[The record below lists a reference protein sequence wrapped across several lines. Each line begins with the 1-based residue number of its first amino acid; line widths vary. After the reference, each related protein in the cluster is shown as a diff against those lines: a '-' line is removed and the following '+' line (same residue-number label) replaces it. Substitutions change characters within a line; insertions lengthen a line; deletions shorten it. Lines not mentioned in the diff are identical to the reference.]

1 MMPSSAQ
8 PTSRAKPIERSRRKF
23 LLIPILCLAAGSC
36 TLGTDFKSP
45 QQPEGD
51 SYDREAAP
59 PLSAPGTKEVEQHL
73 TLGKEISGQWWQL
86 FQSGDLD
93 KVVAQAI
100 EGNKS
105 LVAAEATLAQAQ
117 EIVNAAAGALSPQ
130 VDLSAGVSRN
140 KSNGAS
146 AGFKTPPLVYNFF
159 TIKPTLTYDLDI
171 FGGTK
176 RQIEQQRALAEVQ
189 EYQVAATWLTLTGD
203 AVAQAILI
211 ASTRAQIA
219 TIEGIVE
226 DDRQNLQL
234 VTTAYN
240 NGAVAQPDVDIAR
253 SQLASDRALLPP
265 LRQQLSVARH
275 ALAVTLGQR
284 PVDWTPP
291 DFDLRTL
298 AVPQDLPLSLPSEL
312 ARQRPD
318 ILAAEA
324 QLHAANAAV
333 GVATAAQYPNITL
346 TASLGADALNPGHF
360 FTDAANVW
368 SLGAGLTAP
377 IFNGGTLAAQRRAA
391 ENAYRAVLANYQRTV
406 VQALGQVADSLQAL
420 GHDAELLSV
429 QQEAIDAAQSSVDL
443 TRIAYTAGTVTVL
456 QLLEAQRFLE
466 QAKLGYVRAQAQR
479 LADTAQLFVTLGGG
493 WWDWREKSRKTAALE
508 AIPPK

>member
-1 MMPSSAQ
+1 M
-8 PTSRAKPIERSRRKF
+8 
-23 LLIPILCLAAGSC
+23 
-36 TLGTDFKSP
+36 
-45 QQPEGD
+45 
-51 SYDREAAP
+51 
-59 PLSAPGTKEVEQHL
+59 
-73 TLGKEISGQWWQL
+73 
-86 FQSGDLD
+86 
-93 KVVAQAI
+93 VAQAI
-100 EGNKS
+100 AGNQS

-117 EIVNAAAGALSPQ
+117 EIVNAAAGVLSPQ
-130 VDLSAGVSRN
+130 VDLSVGITRA

-146 AGFKTPPLVYNFF
+146 GGFKTPPLVHNFYS
-159 TIKPTLTYDLDI
+159 IKPTLTYNLDL
-171 FGGTK
+171 FGGAK

-203 AVAQAILI
+203 AVTQAILI

-226 DDRQNLQL
+226 DDRENLRL

-253 SQLASDRALLPP
+253 TQLASDRALLPP

-275 ALAVTLGQR
+275 ALTVTLGQR
-284 PVDWTPP
+284 PADWTPP
-291 DFDLRTL
+291 DFDLKTL
-298 AVPQDLPLSLPSEL
+298 TLPQDLPLSLPSEL

-324 QLHAANAAV
+324 QLHAANAAI

-346 TASLGADALNPGHF
+346 TASIGVDSLTAGRL
-360 FTDAANVW
+360 FTDTSNAW

-377 IFNGGTLAAQRRAA
+377 IFNGGTLAAQRRAT

-406 VQALGQVADSLQAL
+406 VQALAQVADSLQAL

-429 QQEAIDAAQSSVDL
+429 QQEAIDAAQSSVNL
-443 TRIAYTAGTVTVL
+443 TRLAYTAGTVTVL
-456 QLLEAQRFLE
+456 QLLEAQRLLE

-493 WWDWREKSRKTAALE
+493 WWDWREKSRKTASAE
-508 AIPPK
+508 TIPSK